1 MRFAVPFRVQG
12 ETLAI
17 CGLVFESTDEFSH
30 ISRRGSLEPSPR
42 TSRTQCC
49 GRVGVTSDL
58 TKGIGTMSDD
68 VVNFFA
74 DEFEHPPGETL
85 VRSLSPQWAPS
96 LVPRVTIDC

>member
-1 MRFAVPFRVQG
+1 MNFRCSRGEVP
-12 ETLAI
+12 
-17 CGLVFESTDEFSH
+17 
-30 ISRRGSLEPSPR
+30 EPSPR

-85 VRSLSPQWAPS
+85 VRSPSPQWAPS